1 MAKTTADIHVYAS
14 GRTFIIVPV
23 VSAPNDTPAEMA
35 PVHSVP
41 LTLGRPTS
49 VRLSR
54 AITSARETAGSITG
68 GTGAPWDGDGGR
80 WWQHHLLAA
89 AVAWQDACV
98 RAWDLD
104 EGNELGRWDD
114 VTSSELAEWLIGL
127 LGTRL
132 DGR

>member
-1 MAKTTADIHVYAS
+1 
-14 GRTFIIVPV
+14 
-23 VSAPNDTPAEMA
+23 
-35 PVHSVP
+35 
-41 LTLGRPTS
+41 
-49 VRLSR
+49 
-54 AITSARETAGSITG
+54 
-68 GTGAPWDGDGGR
+68 
-80 WWQHHLLAA
+80 
-89 AVAWQDACV
+89 V